1 MDLFMKLVAL
11 GCLVVFYGTLF
22 WFAWT
27 TRIK

>member
-1 MDLFMKLVAL
+1 MDLLVKIVAF
-11 GCLVVFYGTLF
+11 GCLVVFYGTLV